1 MGNFRMQRGYNQIKG
16 LVMGMAAWILRCLC
30 LCVLRRRPSKQRIG
44 QLGEN
49 LVARFLLRRGFL
61 IVGRRVDRFG
71 AEMDL
76 VGIDFQNDKP
86 ELVAIEVKTRR
97 SMPDGSATDPKT
109 RYHPLVS
116 YRQMRRLQSALSQ
129 LATLYDISMDRARVD
144 TVLVH
149 WPVNAIMP
157 AVYRTSGKPL
167 SKARSLISRHD

>member
-1 MGNFRMQRGYNQIKG
+1 MGSYRMQRRYNQMIG
-16 LVMGMAAWILRCLC
+16 LVTGVAAWALRCLC
-30 LCVLRRRPSKQRIG
+30 LCVLRRQPSNQRIG

-61 IVGRRVDRFG
+61 IIGRRNSRFG

-76 VGIDFQNDKP
+76 VGVDFQNDEP

-97 SMPDGSATDPKT
+97 SMSGLRTKA
-109 RYHPLVS
+109 YPLVS

-149 WPVNAIMP
+149 WPNNATMP
-157 AVYRTSGKPL
+157 AVYRMQGKPL
-167 SKARSLISRHD
+167 SKA